1 MSLIGNIRTTLSKVA
16 AGFSDQLIEYR
27 LMTSA
32 PNANPRIYGSWVAI
46 PNARIVDTQSIQL
59 YDQDTGIWYN
69 DDRCTLRI
77 PWAVD
82 GVELSSRTSQVRIGG
97 PNINPADLLGRIWAV
112 DKERTEGAGSVRVY
126 GLSIRTPLLA
136 NARKGGV

>member
-1 MSLIGNIRTTLSKVA
+1 MTLIGNIRTTLSKVGA
-16 AGFSDQLIEYR
+16 AFADQLIEYR
-27 LMTSA
+27 DMTSA
-32 PNANPRIYGSWVAI
+32 QNANPRTYSAWVAI

-59 YDQDTGIWYN
+59 YDQDTGIWFN

-77 PWAVD
+77 PWAIN
-82 GVELSSRTSQVRIGG
+82 GIELSSRTSQVRIGG
-97 PNINPADLLGRIWAV
+97 PSIATGDLLGRIWAV
-112 DKERTEGAGSVRVY
+112 EKERTEGAGSVRVY